1 MKIPND
7 MTALLT
13 AVRARLDREGH
24 GSRAALGSRLA
35 VTAITLSNWLADPP
49 RRHPDGERTLAL
61 LRWLAGED

>member
-1 MKIPND
+1 MKIPAD
-7 MTALLT
+7 MTALLS

-24 GSRAALGSRLA
+24 GSRASLGSRLA